1 MIAVKSKQGRI
12 FVIILIASL
21 LICLLVPVT
30 FMIRN
35 NSRGSAAREDG
46 SGEAGSLTSF
56 GSYISP
62 ANNYQSSP
70 SLELC
75 SYDGKL
81 YFVWEKSGFL
91 DLRSYSGWLCM
102 LEDGKIKKVKY
113 LAHNSYLAVLGVA
126 DGHLYYHEVNRGYTE
141 SELYSYSFETGDIT
155 LLSTQELTDS
165 YCVFGEDGA
174 FMVALSLF
182 DRKPITFL
190 RIVGDEV
197 AAVTDNEQD
206 WSFRLG
212 SREYFLADGP
222 RELAAVVYCREE
234 SGEVSALPLEWAGR
248 RSLIPTD
255 HGLLVYNSGWSHLL
269 YLIDEE
275 GEVTELFD
283 ADCFRSR
290 SAVTVY
296 RDAVYLSVKRYQNG
310 GNFGAGG
317 SESIPDDTMSGTYR
331 ISLTDHSVEKL
342 SDAVYDGLFIFDD
355 TGIYA
360 CGKPQIYS
368 ISIYKLDFDGNVVD
382 TLLENKWSY

>member
-113 LAHNSYLAVLGVA
+113 LAHNSYLAVLGIA

-141 SELYSYSFETGDIT
+141 SELYSYSFETGDPGAYRQ
-155 LLSTQELTDS
+155 LL
-165 YCVFGEDGA
+165 CVRRRR
-174 FMVALSLF
+174 S
-182 DRKPITFL
+182 
-190 RIVGDEV
+190 
-197 AAVTDNEQD
+197 
-206 WSFRLG
+206 
-212 SREYFLADGP
+212 
-222 RELAAVVYCREE
+222 VY
-234 SGEVSALPLEWAGR
+234 GSALPVRPQAHHIFADR
-248 RSLIPTD
+248 R
-255 HGLLVYNSGWSHLL
+255 
-269 YLIDEE
+269 
-275 GEVTELFD
+275 
-283 ADCFRSR
+283 R
-290 SAVTVY
+290 
-296 RDAVYLSVKRYQNG
+296 
-310 GNFGAGG
+310 
-317 SESIPDDTMSGTYR
+317 
-331 ISLTDHSVEKL
+331 
-342 SDAVYDGLFIFDD
+342 
-355 TGIYA
+355 
-360 CGKPQIYS
+360 
-368 ISIYKLDFDGNVVD
+368 
-382 TLLENKWSY
+382 